1 MDSPTELKSGN
12 SKKFPKNPIFPK
24 IYFWTQKSLR
34 KRRYEDIIVES
45 KIIRG
50 KRLICTKI
58 TKSGIWKSVLFG
70 KPISQQEVQGS
81 FPTPDDDGEFN
92 LMSRIVWSSSH
103 HTISLPRGKAS
114 HRNQFS
120 TDIFSNSNFAMKDVN
135 NCLVI
140 KTPG

>member
-1 MDSPTELKSGN
+1 MKTLY
-12 SKKFPKNPIFPK
+12 I
-24 IYFWTQKSLR
+24 
-34 KRRYEDIIVES
+34 ES

-103 HTISLPRGKAS
+103 HTISLRRGKAS
-114 HRNQFS
+114 HRNQF
-120 TDIFSNSNFAMKDVN
+120 
-135 NCLVI
+135 
-140 KTPG
+140 